1 MLLPE
6 TGSDSRK
13 KTTVK
18 WGEVDPQF
26 NEQFVFLTSI
36 VDLPKQS
43 LSVTV
48 WDHDKLKQND
58 YIGERGFLDLKKC

>member
-1 MLLPE
+1 M
-6 TGSDSRK
+6 
-13 KTTVK
+13 
-18 WGEVDPQF
+18 DPQF
-26 NEQFVFLTSI
+26 NEQFVFLTSL

-58 YIGERGFLDLKKC
+58 YVGEQSFLDLKKY